1 MTLEQQF
8 LSTAGRINRKIF
20 VQYVFAFI
28 LLCILLAIPTIL
40 LNFTRSGF
48 IVEII
53 SSITFIIIEL
63 AMLPGIFLSVKRLH
77 DLNKSALFVIY
88 YILPLINI
96 ALLLYLIFFK
106 GSAGDNKY
114 GASPLDDDYDEN
126 FSENPLPKSLDMM
139 DILEQKFFST
149 VGRVNRKPLI
159 LYLIFLIV
167 CGIIGFSIYYVFFMV
182 NPAALY
188 MDIVSSGEIL
198 LMYYLFT
205 AYIFI
210 TMPLRFLLIRR
221 LHDLNL
227 SGWWSILGIIL
238 PYGYIVLTI
247 ILIFIKGSTKENKY
261 GKSPLVRDN

>member
-96 ALLLYLIFFK
+96 AQVIINMVQVRL
-106 GSAGDNKY
+106 
-114 GASPLDDDYDEN
+114 
-126 FSENPLPKSLDMM
+126 MM
-139 DILEQKFFST
+139 
-149 VGRVNRKPLI
+149 
-159 LYLIFLIV
+159 
-167 CGIIGFSIYYVFFMV
+167 
-182 NPAALY
+182 
-188 MDIVSSGEIL
+188 
-198 LMYYLFT
+198 
-205 AYIFI
+205 I
-210 TMPLRFLLIRR
+210 TMR
-221 LHDLNL
+221 NL
-227 SGWWSILGIIL
+227 VKIHCLK
-238 PYGYIVLTI
+238 V
-247 ILIFIKGSTKENKY
+247 
-261 GKSPLVRDN
+261 